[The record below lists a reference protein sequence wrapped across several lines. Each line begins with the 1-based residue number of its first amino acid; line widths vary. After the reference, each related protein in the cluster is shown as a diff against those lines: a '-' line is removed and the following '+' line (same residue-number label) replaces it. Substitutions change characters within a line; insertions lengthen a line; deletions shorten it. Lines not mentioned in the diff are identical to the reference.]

1 MSADTLMMSQSHLQ
15 SERSTHGS
23 DLVPVQTLIQTPV
36 QALVGGSGARP
47 GASSRPRHPPCCR
60 VVSRLCGRSWAELRR
75 CQVSRIRLLLVPE
88 GTKVWVYSRI
98 GFQHTL
104 RSELDFLLYSLYI
117 SSPAAGDWSR
127 SEAPQYNAT
136 LMTSRKQDRK
146 SGPPGEV
153 HNSSPV
159 SILQRDTPGH
169 RQTGLVSLQPV
180 RVTNKLQYPHFSAQ
194 PDC

>member
-23 DLVPVQTLIQTPV
+23 DLVPVQTLIQTPVQTLIQTPV

-75 CQVSRIRLLLVPE
+75 CQVSQIRLLLVPE

-169 RQTGLVSLQPV
+169 RQTGLVSLQLV
-180 RVTNKLQYPHFSAQ
+180 KSNK
-194 PDC
+194 